1 MSICTNATGH
11 YVASIKNLTKA
22 LELDKDS
29 SKALYLRSVA
39 HAKDGNGELAVQDI
53 AKAIK
58 LNPND
63 KQLRE
68 QLVVAK
74 KAQAVQGVPDKKTL
88 FKFFDKGIYNEK
100 ALPTQPKTHDSL
112 PEFDPESVQTFFDI
126 TIGGEAAGRVVFEL
140 FSREAATPPS

>member
-68 QLVVAK
+68 
-74 KAQAVQGVPDKKTL
+74 
-88 FKFFDKGIYNEK
+88 
-100 ALPTQPKTHDSL
+100 
-112 PEFDPESVQTFFDI
+112 
-126 TIGGEAAGRVVFEL
+126 
-140 FSREAATPPS
+140 